1 MRLSSPPPPVGS
13 QPLQRPEVVRRHR
26 WDGLRCESRLVR
38 AAAPRLGPVL
48 LIGGAFQSKET
59 WGRCEKLFLANMDVF
74 TVDPPGWGA
83 ADPLPPGKRVDVL
96 ADAVCHI
103 LDESGLRQVN
113 VVGGSYG
120 SAIAYRIAQR
130 HPDRVGRMVLVGTMA
145 AIPEH
150 SRQAMHRA
158 LAFLD
163 AGRMDEYARA
173 AVDIMMNPGR
183 LDGITNGARVRRF
196 LLRRLAALSEAEVV
210 QVSTNTLR
218 LLRHAELDTSV
229 PVSAPTLTV
238 TGEHDAF
245 TTPAQC
251 RRMALACG
259 TGWFAEVAESDHM
272 LFLERPAEIT
282 DLVTRF
288 LSDEPL
294 HGLPYCTRVEQLPS
308 SPFPG
313 PRAVGPVP
321 GGGPGRMP
329 A

>member
-1 MRLSSPPPPVGS
+1 MPLSSPHTPVGS
-13 QPLQRPEVVRRHR
+13 LPVPRPPLVRRHR

-38 AAAPRLGPVL
+38 ATSPRLRPLL
-48 LIGGAFQSKET
+48 LIGGAFQNKET
-59 WGRCEKLFLANMDVF
+59 WGRCEKLLLRNMDVF
-74 TVDPPGWGA
+74 TVDPPGWGM
-83 ADPLPPGKRVDVL
+83 ADPLPSGQSVDVL

-130 HPDRVGRMVLVGTMA
+130 RPDRVGRMVLVGTMA

-150 SRQAMHRA
+150 SREAMERA

-163 AGRMDEYARA
+163 AGRMDEYAHA
-173 AVDIMMNPGR
+173 AVDILMNPER
-183 LDGITNGARVRRF
+183 LDGITNGSRVRRF
-196 LLRRLAALSEAEVV
+196 LLRRLTALTEAEAV
-210 QVSTNTLR
+210 QVSSNTRR
-218 LLRHAELDTSV
+218 LLHHAELDTSV
-229 PVSAPTLTV
+229 RVPAPTLTV

-259 TGWFAEVAESDHM
+259 KGWFAEVAESDHM
-272 LFLERPAEIT
+272 LFLERPTEII

-288 LSDEPL
+288 LADEPL
-294 HGLPYCTRVEQLPS
+294 HGLPYCTRVEQLS
-308 SPFPG
+308 SSSLPAPRTVGPG
-313 PRAVGPVP
+313 PGGRAG
-321 GGGPGRMP
+321 
-329 A
+329 